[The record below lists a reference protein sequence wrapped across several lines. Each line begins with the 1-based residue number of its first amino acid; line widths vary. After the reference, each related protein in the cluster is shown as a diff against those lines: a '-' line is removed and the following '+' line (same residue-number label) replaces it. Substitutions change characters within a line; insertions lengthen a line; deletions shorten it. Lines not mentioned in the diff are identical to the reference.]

1 MEAKMYYITID
12 GVKQPTPYLTY
23 VDAMKAWE
31 EIWHRYNGTAFVDI
45 IYE

>member
-1 MEAKMYYITID
+1 MYYITID
-12 GVKQPTPYLTY
+12 GVKQPTPYYSY

-31 EIWHRYNGTAFVDI
+31 ETRARLRATSYIDI